1 MSGAQLDSIKSSKR
15 NRRLPKNSKM
25 KRKKLPMLMQEMRM
39 VKIRRQYLM
48 LTKLMSQKTTLSR
61 HQISLSRYSSSIGS
75 WARTLLPPL
84 P

>member
-15 NRRLPKNSKM
+15 NRLLPKNSKM

-39 VKIRRQYLM
+39 VKIRGQHLM

-61 HQISLSRYSSSIGS
+61 HLISLSRYSSNIGS
-75 WARTLLPPL
+75 WARTLPPL
-84 P
+84 LP